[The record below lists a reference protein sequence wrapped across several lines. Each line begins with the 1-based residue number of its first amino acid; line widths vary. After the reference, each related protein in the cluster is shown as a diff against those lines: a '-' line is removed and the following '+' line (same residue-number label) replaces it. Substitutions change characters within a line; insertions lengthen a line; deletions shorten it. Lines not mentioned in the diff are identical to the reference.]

1 MSNLSLNQIKGN
13 EIEDKMIKNIR
24 NIFKSKRKDNTI

>member
-13 EIEDKMIKNIR
+13 EIEDKIIKNIR